1 MEFPPSFLFHLEQ
14 AAQCNVV
21 TEAKMWRQQ
30 QKVLKN
36 KSECYSSSVNV
47 GHKKPRGEELSKCQL
62 RLFSPLSLWRT
73 HMHTSITISHPT
85 NSSCTPGL
93 IIYHCAHSHAHTC
106 TDTHSQTHTL
116 GMCSYLYSCYLEPV
130 FSGRHWYINCINIHT
145 LVRVASFISLLSLC
159 KCDCTRTHRHT
170 NTHSS
175 CTMVKHS

>member
-62 RLFSPLSLWRT
+62 RLFSPLSLT
-73 HMHTSITISHPT
+73 HTHAHV
-85 NSSCTPGL
+85 
-93 IIYHCAHSHAHTC
+93 YHNLKLMYSWAYNIPLCPHTC

-116 GMCSYLYSCYLEPV
+116 GMCSYLYPCYLEPV